1 LDLPPPPD
9 QFPAEREDSFMRNLT
24 LLTAAASLVALAAC
38 SPRIDAHHDRSPR
51 PGRHEPLRAISKL
64 DCPDKQGELKR
75 VSVAA
80 DGQSCVYGGRNAE
93 VTLRLVTLNGGDAE
107 AALAPIEADLKTLM
121 PTMKSPPPPPPP
133 GAKTRGESARINL
146 PGVKIDAHDKGAD
159 IKIGGLTINA
169 NDGSAEVKV
178 SKNVTIRDGGSEK
191 RISERT
197 SDNGSKS
204 TVSVKSSTADEGDID
219 IHANDDGAQ
228 IRQRK
233 RGDGVRATLILASDK
248 ATSGYRVVGYEAR
261 GPKGGPL
268 AVAIV
273 KAHGRDGSDHD
284 IFEDMK
290 TLVRHNVGG

>member
-1 LDLPPPPD
+1 
-9 QFPAEREDSFMRNLT
+9 MRHLT
-24 LLTAAASLVALAAC
+24 LLAAAASLAALGAC
-38 SPRIDAHHDRSPR
+38 SPKTEVQHDGSAATAAR

-64 DCPDKQGELKR
+64 DCPEKQGELVR
-75 VSVAA
+75 VSAAA
-80 DGQSCVYGGRNAE
+80 DGLTCAYRGQNAE
-93 VTLRLVTLNGGDAE
+93 VTLNLVALNGGDAE
-107 AALAPIEADLKTLM
+107 AALAPIETNLKTLM
-121 PTMKSPPPPPPP
+121 PAMKAAAPPPPP
-133 GAKTRGESARINL
+133 GARRHESASINL

-178 SKNVTIRDGGSEK
+178 AKNVTQRAGGG
-191 RISERT
+191 
-197 SDNGSKS
+197 NS
-204 TVSVKSSTADEGDID
+204 TVSVKSSNDEEGDVD

-248 ATSGYRVVGYEAR
+248 STSGYRVVGYEAR

-273 KAHGRDGSDHD
+273 KAKGRDGSDHD

>member
-1 LDLPPPPD
+1 M
-9 QFPAEREDSFMRNLT
+9 QNLT
-24 LLTAAASLVALAAC
+24 LLALGASLLALGAC
-38 SPRIDAHHDRSPR
+38 SPKVETRHEGPSR

-64 DCPDKQGELKR
+64 DCPEKQGELSR

-80 DGQSCVYGGRNAE
+80 DGQSCTYHGQNADVE
-93 VTLRLVTLNGGDAE
+93 LRLVALNGGDAE

-121 PTMKSPPPPPPP
+121 PTMKTAPPPPPTP
-133 GAKTRGESARINL
+133 GGKPAKSRGESARINL
-146 PGVKIDAHDKGAD
+146 PGIHIDAHDKGAD

-178 SKNVTIRDGGSEK
+178 AKNVTLRDGDSQK
-191 RISERT
+191 QITERT
-197 SDNGSKS
+197 SGGN
-204 TVSVKSSTADEGDID
+204 VSVKASDDEEGDID
-219 IHANDDGAQ
+219 IHANEGGAQ

-268 AVAIV
+268 AVATV
-273 KAHGRDGSDHD
+273 KAKGRDGSDHD
-284 IFEDMK
+284 VFEDMK

>member
-1 LDLPPPPD
+1 
-9 QFPAEREDSFMRNLT
+9 MRNLT
-24 LLTAAASLVALAAC
+24 LLAAVASLVALAAC
-38 SPRIDAHHDRSPR
+38 SPRIDARHDRSPR

-64 DCPDKQGELKR
+64 DCPDRQGELKR
-75 VSVAA
+75 ASVAA
-80 DGQSCVYGGRNAE
+80 DGQSCVYEGRNAE

-121 PTMKSPPPPPPP
+121 PAMKAPPPPPPP
-133 GAKTRGESARINL
+133 GEKARGESARIDL

-178 SKNVTIRDGGSEK
+178 SKNVTIRDGGREK
-191 RISERT
+191 RISERA
-197 SDNGSKS
+197 SDSGSKS
-204 TVSVKSSTADEGDID
+204 TVSVKSSTDDEGDID

-228 IRQRK
+228 IRQRR

-248 ATSGYRVVGYEAR
+248 AASGYRVVGYEAR

-268 AVAIV
+268 AVAVV
-273 KAHGRDGSDHD
+273 KARGRDGSDHD
-284 IFEDMK
+284 VFEDMK

>member
-1 LDLPPPPD
+1 
-9 QFPAEREDSFMRNLT
+9 MRHLT
-24 LLTAAASLVALAAC
+24 LLATAASLVALGAC
-38 SPRIDAHHDRSPR
+38 SPRIDTHHERPAR
-51 PGRHEPLRAISKL
+51 PGKHEPLRAISKL
-64 DCPDKQGELKR
+64 DCPEKQGDLKR
-75 VSVAA
+75 VSVAS
-80 DGQSCVYGGRNAE
+80 DGQSCAYQGQNAE
-93 VTLRLVTLNGGDAE
+93 VTLRLVALNGGDAE
-107 AALAPIEADLKTLM
+107 AALAPIETDLKALM
-121 PTMKSPPPPPPP
+121 PTMKAPPPPPPP
-133 GAKTRGESARINL
+133 GEKARGESARISL

-178 SKNVTIRDGGSEK
+178 SKNVTIRDGGAEK
-191 RISERT
+191 RVSERV
-197 SDNGSKS
+197 SGGKS
-204 TVSVKSSTADEGDID
+204 TVSVKSSTDDEGDID

-228 IRQRK
+228 IRQRR

-268 AVAIV
+268 AVAV
-273 KAHGRDGSDHD
+273 FKAHGRDGSDHD